1 MNTFIGVFVLSEM
14 KSDSTAT
21 AGPPAKGIQSEVQNI
36 KQQKK
41 QYVYPHKHCNYCGR
55 MIEIKGRDY
64 CFKCRTEHGKEESKI
79 ARNKK
84 FKKYFKYYLIFVAIM
99 FVAVIIY
106 SYL

>member
-1 MNTFIGVFVLSEM
+1 MNTFIGVFELSEM
-14 KSDSTAT
+14 KLDSAAT
-21 AGPPAKGIQSEVQNI
+21 AGPPAKGIQNESHNV

-41 QYVYPHKHCNYCGR
+41 PYVYPHKHCNYCGK

-84 FKKYFKYYLIFVAIM
+84 FKKLFKYYLIFVAIM
-99 FVAVIIY
+99 FMAVIIY